1 MILLYPQIFTA
12 FLIYA
17 YFFCSMENT
26 CYRND
31 TFSLTPLFTVGLY
44 GPIKSAY
51 LLLTNDNFMTF
62 IEYVFYTFLSLNN
75 IFGALFFTYYMHL
88 IFKLNRLNFLFLF

>member
-1 MILLYPQIFTA
+1 MIKILAA
-12 FLIYA
+12 FLIYS

-31 TFSLTPLFTVGLY
+31 KFSLMPLITVGLY

-51 LLLTNDNFMTF
+51 LLLIHDNFKTF
-62 IEYVFYTFLSLNN
+62 IKYIFYILFSLNN
-75 IFGALFFTYYMHL
+75 IFGALIFVYYSYL
-88 IFKLNRLNFLFLF
+88 ILKLNRIIL

>member
-1 MILLYPQIFTA
+1 MIKIFIA
-12 FLIYA
+12 FIIYS

-31 TFSLTPLFTVGLY
+31 SFSLVPLFTVGLY

-51 LLLTNDNFMTF
+51 LLLIHDNFLTF
-62 IEYVFYTFLSLNN
+62 IEYIFYILFSLNN
-75 IFGALFFTYYMHL
+75 IFGAVIFVYYIHYVL
-88 IFKLNRLNFLFLF
+88 KINKILH